1 MRILRKLLD
10 NLGDKWNKLPKE
22 VPFLTLGRGG
32 GQHSRVTVDEGML
45 YFHTAPYRPELPDK
59 QSVNLHGLTAAEL
72 LPVIRYMGYTAEL
85 APEILRLDAVPLALL
100 EVENLS
106 VDSTLNAF
114 TSNVWRRMYPVYRV
128 LRKAEADTDLALLQ
142 LDRNMASGRW
152 LDYWGSF
159 FGLQRRPGEL
169 AESFRRR
176 FTMWVLN
183 PKTNNVALQE
193 LLAYQLGESGGVE
206 VYDKDP
212 AVLGVRLDAKYTESA
227 DALSAFRDILLENKG
242 GGIAFTTSVHVYT
255 PIQHTHFYRSR
266 LRLRSAVHF
275 FGGRPWYL
283 DGLEVL
289 NGSAS
294 LSGWTGGRMRYVNR
308 LELKTKHR
316 IENRQEGRVKARKN
330 YWLLDGSVM
339 LDGSRTL
346 SSTETIM
353 EA

>member
-1 MRILRKLLD
+1 MRILKKLLD
-10 NLGDKWNKLPKE
+10 NLGDKWLKLPKE
-22 VPFLTLGRGG
+22 VPFLTLGRGTG
-32 GQHSRVTVDEGML
+32 LHSMVTVDEGVL
-45 YFHTAPYRPELPDK
+45 YFHSAPYRAELPDK
-59 QSVNLHGLTAAEL
+59 QSVNLQGLGT
-72 LPVIRYMGYTAEL
+72 MGLIDAIHDLGYNAVL
-85 APEILRLDAVPLALL
+85 ASETLRLNAVPLALL
-100 EVENLS
+100 EVENLP
-106 VDSTLNAF
+106 VASTLNAF
-114 TSNVWRRMYPVYRV
+114 TSGVWRRMYPVYRA
-128 LRKAEADTDLALLQ
+128 LRKAEVDTDLALLQ
-142 LDRNMASGRW
+142 LDRNMATGRW

-206 VYDKDP
+206 VYDKAP
-212 AVLGVRLDAKYTESA
+212 AVLGVRLDAKYTESTET
-227 DALSAFRDILLENKG
+227 LSSMRSILLENKG

-255 PIQHTHFYRSR
+255 PIQNGHSYRSR
-266 LRLRSAVHF
+266 LRLRSAVQF

-294 LSGWTGGRMRYVNR
+294 LSGWTGGRMRYVNM

-330 YWLLDGSVM
+330 YWLLDGAVM

-346 SSTETIM
+346 SSTETIT
-353 EA
+353 EV

>member
-1 MRILRKLLD
+1 MRILKKLLD

-22 VPFLTLGRGG
+22 VPFLTLGRGTG
-32 GQHSRVTVDEGML
+32 PHSMMTVDEGVI
-45 YFHTAPYRPELPDK
+45 YFHSAPYRRELPDK
-59 QSVNLHGLTAAEL
+59 QAVKLHAMDTAGLIEA
-72 LPVIRYMGYTAEL
+72 IRRLGYVADLE
-85 APEILRLDAVPLALL
+85 PETIRQDAVPLALI
-100 EVENLS
+100 EVTNIPI
-106 VDSTLNAF
+106 DSTLNVF

-206 VYDKDP
+206 VYDKAP
-212 AVLGVRLDAKYTESA
+212 AVLGVRLDAKYTESGEV
-227 DALSAFRDILLENKG
+227 LSAFRSILLENKG

-316 IENRQEGRVKARKN
+316 IENRQEGRVKVRKN
-330 YWLLDGSVM
+330 YWLLDGTVM

>member
-22 VPFLTLGRGG
+22 VQFLTLGRGSG
-32 GQHSRVTVDEGML
+32 LHSMVTVDEGVI
-45 YFHTAPYRPELPDK
+45 YFHSAPYRMELPDK
-59 QSVNLHGLTAAEL
+59 QFVNLQGLDAAGL
-72 LPVIRYMGYTAEL
+72 IGAIHDLGYIADLTPGTIRQ
-85 APEILRLDAVPLALL
+85 DAVPLALI
-100 EVENLS
+100 EVTNIPL
-106 VDSTLNAF
+106 DSTLNAF
-114 TSNVWRRMYPVYRV
+114 TSNVWRRIYPVYRA

-142 LDRNMASGRW
+142 LDRNMATGRW

-159 FGLQRRPGEL
+159 FGLQRRPAEL
-169 AESFRRR
+169 SESFRRR

-206 VYDKDP
+206 VYDKAP
-212 AVLGVRLDAKYTESA
+212 AVLGVRLDAKYTESGEV
-227 DALSAFRDILLENKG
+227 LSAFRSILLENRG

-255 PIQHTHFYRSR
+255 PIQHTHSYRSR
-266 LRLRSAVHF
+266 LRLRSGVHF

-289 NGSAS
+289 NGSAT
-294 LSGWTGGRMRYVNR
+294 LSGWTGGRRRYVNR
-308 LELKTKHR
+308 MEFKNKHR
-316 IENRQEGRVKARKN
+316 IENEQTGVVKARKN

-346 SSTETIM
+346 SSTEIIT
-353 EA
+353 EV